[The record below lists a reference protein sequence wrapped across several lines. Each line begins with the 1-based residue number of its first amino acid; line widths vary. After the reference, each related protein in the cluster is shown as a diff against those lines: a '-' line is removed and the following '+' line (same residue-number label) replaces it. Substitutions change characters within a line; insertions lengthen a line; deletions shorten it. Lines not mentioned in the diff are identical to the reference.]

1 MRTRAFVLLASVLV
15 TGPACATVRPETFR
29 IDLPGVRALPAGS
42 FREVV
47 VVNFRDDAPTP
58 SFDLGAE
65 LQGFFAAAVDRAFD
79 GTVSRL
85 TVAWEKGTA
94 LADPAFW
101 KRVAPGR
108 NGAVILAGTA
118 SLAGRTRKALQ
129 KQKVP
134 IDGPFRVA
142 DLPLL
147 EYRQY
152 AFVVDIALL
161 SAETGEPLFRRT
173 YREEKDYTDL
183 EKPAEFAF
191 SELADR
197 VREALAP
204 VLFGTST
211 IEERTL
217 LRR

>member
-1 MRTRAFVLLASVLV
+1 MTARAFGLLAAVLV
-15 TGPACATVRPETFR
+15 SGPACLPSRTEALR
-29 IDLPGVRALPAGS
+29 IDMPGVRVLPSGS
-42 FREVV
+42 FSEVL
-47 VVNFRDDAPTP
+47 VVNFRDDTP
-58 SFDLGAE
+58 SPAFDLGGE
-65 LQGFFAAAVDRAFD
+65 LQGFFAAAVDRVFD
-79 GTVSRL
+79 GAVSRL
-85 TVAWEKGTA
+85 AVAWEKGTP
-94 LADPAFW
+94 LDDPAFW

-108 NGAVILAGTA
+108 PGAVILAGTA
-118 SLAGRTRKALQ
+118 SLVDRTRKALQ

-134 IDGPFRVA
+134 IDGPFRAV
-142 DLPLL
+142 DRPLL

-152 AFVVDIALL
+152 TFVVEVALL

-173 YREEKDYTDL
+173 YREEKDYTDI

-197 VREALAP
+197 VREALTR
-204 VLFGTST
+204 VLFGTTT